1 MIEALRG
8 KIQTVTGP
16 IEPEDLGVT
25 LIHEHLYFDLACY
38 YQPPQDEKG
47 KRLTDQELSL
57 STLGWVRNNTMS
69 SLPNLR
75 SYDDDVIA
83 KEVELYMDLGGRA
96 MVDCTINGIEP
107 NPAGLRRISER
118 TGLHVIAGS
127 GYYIYPSHPP
137 DMDSKT
143 IEDIQEEI
151 VGDLTRGGHGT
162 DVLSGLIGELGASWP
177 LHPDEEK
184 TFRAGA
190 RAHLETGAPI
200 SVHPGHD
207 PDSPLSLIELLKE
220 EGVQPDRVIMSHIEN
235 RYREDYDR
243 YKRLADTGC
252 MLGFD
257 TYGREMYFAGAGR
270 QHPPDDLRNHIIA
283 TLVADGYAG
292 SVTAAQDCCFQC
304 DLVTYGGNGYGHI
317 LENIVP
323 RLKNLGVDE
332 NALHQIFVEN
342 PRRVLTFRDPS

>member
-1 MIEALRG
+1 
-8 KIQTVTGP
+8 
-16 IEPEDLGVT
+16 
-25 LIHEHLYFDLACY
+25 
-38 YQPPQDEKG
+38 
-47 KRLTDQELSL
+47 
-57 STLGWVRNNTMS
+57 
-69 SLPNLR
+69 
-75 SYDDDVIA
+75 
-83 KEVELYMDLGGRA
+83 MDLGGRA

-137 DMDSKT
+137 DMDSET
-143 IEDIQEEI
+143 IDDIQEEI

-177 LHPDEEK
+177 LHPNEEK

-235 RYREDYDR
+235 RYREDLDR

-292 SVTAAQDCCFQC
+292 SVTAAQDWLLPVRPGRLRRERVRSHPGEHSAPAEEPGGGREGPPPDPGGESQAGP
-304 DLVTYGGNGYGHI
+304 DVPGSELIPKGRRKVT
-317 LENIVP
+317 L
-323 RLKNLGVDE
+323 
-332 NALHQIFVEN
+332 ALRSACGLWRN
-342 PRRVLTFRDPS
+342 FRYQ